1 MSVHAHLPGYRRFRV
16 FQNAGIR
23 TGVYAGVC
31 MSAVLVLW
39 VFVANRVPFSEGF
52 ARERNLAAAVL
63 LGFLALVP
71 VFRFLRLP
79 GRLLVSSLI
88 GWGLL
93 SVTYRGLCL
102 YFRALN
108 DRYSAFHIFMMG
120 AVIYMIFA
128 TLSWIASCIWRLRES
143 HASHSNHH
151 VS

>member
-1 MSVHAHLPGYRRFRV
+1 MSVRAHLPGYRSIRV
-16 FQNAGIR
+16 LQNAAMR

-39 VFVANRVPFSEGF
+39 IIVANRVPLSEGF

-63 LGFLALVP
+63 IGFLALIP

-79 GRLLVSSLI
+79 GNLLVSSLI
-88 GWGLL
+88 AWALL
-93 SVTYRGLCL
+93 SVTYRALCIH
-102 YFRALN
+102 FRALN
-108 DRYSAFHIFMMG
+108 DRFSAFHIFMLG

-128 TLSWIASCIWRLRES
+128 TLSWIGSCIWKVRES